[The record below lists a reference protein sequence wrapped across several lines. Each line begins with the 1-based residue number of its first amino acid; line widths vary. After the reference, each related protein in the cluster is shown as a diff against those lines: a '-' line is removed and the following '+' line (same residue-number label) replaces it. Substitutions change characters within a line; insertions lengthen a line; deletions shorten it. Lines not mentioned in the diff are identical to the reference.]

1 MYESEHTRF
10 IRDFL
15 QAHPEELEV
24 RREGRA
30 LWWDRPEDAGTRR
43 RHRESGVPQKPY
55 YYQSE

>member
-1 MYESEHTRF
+1 EHTRF

-30 LWWDRPEDAGTRR
+30 LWWDRPEDAETRR